1 MRPDEGNAPA
11 ESKQRSP
18 LVEESEGAADADD
31 DRKEEKAEEDKA
43 RSLFEAFDANGDGL
57 LDLGEFVAYFTVHFF
72 AWRKG
77 ECEREYGK
85 KL

>member
-43 RSLFEAFDANGDGL
+43 RSLFETFDANDTGCSTSTRSPRIL
-57 LDLGEFVAYFTVHFF
+57 LCISSRGGRTSVWVCT
-72 AWRKG
+72 G
-77 ECEREYGK
+77 
-85 KL
+85 